1 MMSRATQSVYWPGMK
16 TDIERKRENCQSCHS
31 EAPSQPSAP
40 PTPLP
45 VPQFPFQMI
54 SSDFFDYNG
63 KNYLIIVDRYS
74 NWISIY
80 LAGKEGAKSLV
91 QELKRHFSTFGIS
104 EELACDGGSVYTSTV
119 TQEFLK
125 RWNVKMRLSSAYFP
139 HSNQRAEVAVKS
151 AKRMLRENISG
162 SGNLDTEKF
171 LMALLTYRNT
181 PDRDTGLS
189 PAQVIFGHQIRDF
202 LPVKP
207 GSYSPRPEWQLTSH
221 QREAAMAKKHLRRAE
236 QLSEH
241 TKQLKP
247 LTVGD
252 TVMVQNQHGPR
263 ANKWDKTGIVI
274 EAKEHD
280 QYLIR
285 MDGSG
290 RPTLRNRKFLRK
302 VIPYSLADK
311 DLEGQ
316 DMNIETDEPRKP
328 ERIRRKPKLHD
339 LYHFLGEGKIDGSH
353 CASK

>member
-1 MMSRATQSVYWPGMK
+1 
-16 TDIERKRENCQSCHS
+16 
-31 EAPSQPSAP
+31 
-40 PTPLP
+40 
-45 VPQFPFQMI
+45 MI
-54 SSDFFDYNG
+54 SSDVFKYNG
-63 KNYLIIVDRYS
+63 KNYLIIADRYS

-91 QELKRHFSTFGIS
+91 QELKRHFLMFGIS

-119 TQEFLK
+119 THEFLK

-171 LMALLTYRNT
+171 PMALLTYRNT
-181 PDRDTGLS
+181 PRRDTGLP

-207 GSYSPRPEWQLTSH
+207 GSYSPRPEWQLTSN

-236 QLSEH
+236 PLSEQ

-247 LTVGD
+247 LTVD
-252 TVMVQNQHGPR
+252 YTVMVQNQHGPR
-263 ANKWDKTGIVI
+263 PNKWDKTVIVV
-274 EAKEHD
+274 EAKECD

-290 RPTLRNRKFLRK
+290 LPTLRNRKFRGK
-302 VIPYSLADK
+302 VIPYILADK

-328 ERIRRKPKLHD
+328 ERIRSKPKWHD
-339 LYHFLGEGKIDGSH
+339 LYNFFGEGNIDRSY
-353 CASK
+353 CVSK